1 MMAEFSSKYR
11 LLFFTI
17 FLTFSSSL
25 FAAVPK
31 LTPAAPKQL
40 LNKPVGGSIEMMGGT
55 AGSLFT
61 ILDVRKSSDLKKKVE
76 RVVIDL
82 GDQRGRAL
90 KGDVSFYHAELQSDP
105 PRLILDIAQTPQSKL
120 SFEEV
125 QKRLS
130 KSITIRKSTVMM
142 DPVTNNTNISIDLQP
157 GTKARVFPVKG
168 VKDSS
173 KIVIDLIAK

>member
-1 MMAEFSSKYR
+1 MKIEISHTKQW
-11 LLFFTI
+11 LFFTVL
-17 FLTFSSSL
+17 FTFSSSL

-31 LTPAAPKQL
+31 LTPAQPKQL
-40 LNKPVGGSIEMMGGT
+40 LNKPQSSSIEMMGGN
-55 AGSLFT
+55 AGALFT
-61 ILDVRKSSDLKKKVE
+61 ILDVRRSTDVKKKVE

-82 GDQRGRAL
+82 GDSKGRGLR
-90 KGDVSFYHAELQSDP
+90 GDVGFYHAELQADP
-105 PRLILDIAQTPQSKL
+105 PRLVLDIAQTPQSKL

-130 KSITIRKSTVMM
+130 KSITIRQSTVMI
-142 DPVTNNTNISIDLQP
+142 DPITNNTNISIDLQP

-173 KIVIDLIAK
+173 KIVIDLIAM